1 MIVSLVAAIEPSSY
15 DMGKVTFTD
24 ITCGSLVIRMGI
36 KRDRKGLKSILSLLP
51 LLGVTYLF
59 GFIQFNEALRYLF
72 IVLNSTQG
80 VVFCVF
86 HCILDDQ
93 VREAIRKLCK
103 KQSLGSQTETLI
115 AMTSD
120 GRMRTGRKS
129 QGDEKKDCEVVL
141 DERVKEEAI

>member
-1 MIVSLVAAIEPSSY
+1 MLRICLDSYSSMKLCVISSL
-15 DMGKVTFTD
+15 
-24 ITCGSLVIRMGI
+24 C
-36 KRDRKGLKSILSLLP
+36 
-51 LLGVTYLF
+51 
-59 GFIQFNEALRYLF
+59 
-72 IVLNSTQG
+72 STQLRESC
-80 VVFCVF
+80 FVF

-103 KQSLGSQTETLI
+103 KQSLGSQTETSI